1 MSEMKAIRAAYGDAL
16 VKLGEENKKIVVL
29 DADLAHATMTLGF
42 SKAYPD
48 RFFNAGIA
56 EANMV
61 GMAAGLST
69 MGYIPFCST
78 FAMFGTGRAWEQV
91 RNSIAYPHFNVKLA
105 MTHAGITLGED
116 GGSHQAVED
125 IALMRVI
132 PGMTVI
138 VPCDARETERA
149 VRAAAEFQGPVY
161 LRLARPA
168 TRVFDTE
175 MPFEIGKANVMQEGD
190 DLVLFACG
198 IMVATAMECAEKLA
212 QDGIHAA
219 VVNMHTIKPLDEEA
233 VLKWANRCG
242 RVVTLEEHSVIGGL
256 GDAVAATLMGK
267 GSFKFR
273 KIGVQDRFGQSG
285 KPADL
290 LKEYGLDVDG
300 VLEQIRDV
308 L

>member
-16 VKLGEENKKIVVL
+16 VKLGAENEKIVVL
-29 DADLAHATMTLGF
+29 DADLAHATMTVGF

-91 RNSIAYPHFNVKLA
+91 RNSIAYPKFNVKLA

-138 VPCDARETERA
+138 VPCDANETERA
-149 VRAAAEFQGPVY
+149 VRAAAEMDGPVY
-161 LRLARPA
+161 LRLARPV
-168 TRVFDTE
+168 TKVFEQD
-175 MPFEIGKANVMQEGD
+175 MPFEIGKANVMQTGD
-190 DLVLFACG
+190 DIVLFACG
-198 IMVATAMECAEKLA
+198 IMVATAMECAERLK
-212 QDGIHAA
+212 QEGIHAA
-219 VVNMHTIKPLDEEA
+219 VVNVHTIKPLDEQT
-233 VLKWANRCG
+233 VLEWANRCG
-242 RVVTLEEHSVIGGL
+242 KVVTIEEHSVIGGL
-256 GDAVAATLMGK
+256 GDAIAGTLLGK
-267 GSFKFR
+267 GIFKFR
-273 KIGVQDRFGQSG
+273 KIGIQDRFGQSG
-285 KPADL
+285 KPDDL

-300 VLEQIRDV
+300 VLSQIREV